1 MSGYLDS
8 KVVLVTGGASG
19 IGAATVQ
26 RLLEEGATVA
36 ATDIDGARGK
46 ALLDRLG
53 GAHPGKLA
61 FYPHDVAS
69 EPAWIDTLAA
79 VESQQGKLEAVV
91 NNAGIMPAVV
101 PLVDTTLE
109 EWRRVMAVNMDGVF
123 LGVKHAMRAMT
134 GRGGSIVNLS
144 SVAGL
149 VGMPLN
155 GAYGASKGGVLL
167 LTKCA
172 ALEGAR
178 LDPAIRVNAIH
189 PGYIETEMVS
199 SISDILGSAT
209 FDRRIKKAV
218 PLRKLGAPLDIAEAV
233 VFLVSDRSRFMTG
246 ASLVI
251 DGGMTAQ

>member
-1 MSGYLDS
+1 MTGSLDGR
-8 KVVLVTGGASG
+8 VVLVTGGASG
-19 IGAATVQ
+19 IGAATTL

-36 ATDIDGARGK
+36 ATDVDVARGQ
-46 ALLDRLG
+46 ALLDRIG
-53 GAHPGKLA
+53 GTHPGKLA

-69 EPAWIDTLAA
+69 EAAWIETITA
-79 VESQQGKLEAVV
+79 VETRQGNLDAVV
-91 NNAGIMPAVV
+91 NNAGVLPAVV
-101 PLVDTTLE
+101 PLVDTSLE
-109 EWRRVMAVNMDGVF
+109 EWRRVMAVNLDGVF

-134 GRGGSIVNLS
+134 GRGGSIINLS

-155 GAYGASKGGVLL
+155 GAYGASKAGVLL

-178 LDPAIRVNAIH
+178 LEPAIRVNAVH
-189 PGYIETEMVS
+189 PGYIETEMVA
-199 SISDILGSAT
+199 SISDLLESAT
-209 FDRRIKKAV
+209 FDRRIKKTV
-218 PLRKLGAPLDIAEAV
+218 PLRKLGSPIDIAEAV
-233 VFLVSDRSRFMTG
+233 VFLASDRSRFMTG